1 MSSTPFVRLLAGM
14 SEQRLNIH
22 SDSSSKIKTESVPD
36 FPLQKSIQT
45 TLSGMQQGEI
55 QALDTCI

>member
-1 MSSTPFVRLLAGM
+1 MSPTPFVCLLASM

-22 SDSSSKIKTESVPD
+22 SDSSSKIKTESVPG
-36 FPLQKSIQT
+36 FPPQKSIQT